1 MSAENIIRNHVIW
14 ACAAGAVP
22 VPFVDLAAVTA
33 IQLDMLKQLAAHYEI
48 SYSEEEGKAWLA
60 ALSSSIMAAIGG
72 NMLKMI
78 PVVGSL
84 IGGVSMSIMSG
95 ASTYAVGQIA
105 MHHFDNR
112 GSFDDLD
119 ITQAKQ
125 DFDKA
130 YEEGKDFVKKTKATD
145 ESEGTRNRQQNALE

>member
-1 MSAENIIRNHVIW
+1 MSAENIVRNHVIW

-33 IQLDMLKQLAAHYEI
+33 IQLDMLKQLASHYDI
-48 SYSEEEGKAWLA
+48 PYSEEEGKAWVA
-60 ALSSSIMAAIGG
+60 ALSSSIMARVGG

-84 IGGVSMSIMSG
+84 VGGVSMSIMSG
-95 ASTYAVGQIA
+95 ASTYAVGQISIR
-105 MHHFDNR
+105 HFESR

-119 ITQAKQ
+119 IKKAKK

-130 YEEGKDFVKKTKATD
+130 YEEGKEFVKKT
-145 ESEGTRNRQQNALE
+145 